1 MVPAIPSLNPEQLRR
16 RCPPELI
23 GFQTTTDLQAEHAAI
38 GQERALAALE
48 LGVSIKSAGH
58 NVFVMGSAG
67 SGRHAAVERA
77 IGAAAARRSRPS
89 DWCYINCFSDPQRP
103 SALRLPPGLGAALK
117 TDMRQLIEEV
127 RSAVPAAF
135 ESDAVRNRRGVL
147 DHEFEERNRKVI
159 SALQTDAEQHQLGII
174 RTPQGFAVAPMRNGE
189 VLESDDFEKLPEEQ
203 KRELRT
209 HLERMSTLLQ
219 RHVENL
225 PLWQREHR
233 RRVRELGR
241 EVIAAAVGTLI
252 GELRVKYK
260 QLSQVLGYLRD
271 VEADLIENP
280 SAFERSE
287 QAEPPLAALMRG
299 ESDSQLR
306 RYEVNVLVDNA
317 GPGGAPMIYDAN
329 PTHQN
334 LIGRVEYMAT
344 FGALVT
350 DFTMVR
356 PGSLLRANG
365 GFLILDAERLLVQP
379 FAWDALKRALIDR
392 HIKIESLGQS
402 LSLISTVSLEP
413 EPVPLE
419 VRVILIGSRQLYYL
433 LHAYDPDFAEQFKLV
448 ADFDEHVERTPE
460 GIALYGRIISSLAQR
475 EGLRPFAAGA
485 VARLIEYG
493 GRLAA
498 NAAKLST
505 HWRSIED
512 AAREAEHLAAAAN
525 VAVVGA
531 EHIQAA
537 LEQQFAR
544 QNRLQ
549 GEMTYA
555 VQHETILIDC
565 TGRTVGQVNGL
576 SVIDLG
582 SFAFGHPTR
591 ITAAVRV
598 GDGEVVDIEREVKLG
613 GAIHSKG
620 VLILTGLL
628 GSRFGNGQPL
638 SLHASLVFEQSYSGV
653 EGDSASLAET
663 CALLSALGE
672 FPLEQR
678 LAVTGSVNQMG
689 NVQAVGGV
697 NEKIEGFFDVCKA
710 RGLTG
715 TQGVILPAS
724 NVEHLMLREDV
735 VAAAGEGRFHVYAV
749 RSVDEAMAL
758 LTGLPAGERAA
769 DGAFPEGTIN
779 AGVERRLAEFARRR
793 REFSGTP
800 RQRRTPAVSS

>member
-1 MVPAIPSLNPEQLRR
+1 MAAAIPSLNPEQLRR
-16 RCPPELI
+16 RCPPELL
-23 GFQTTTDLQAEHAAI
+23 GFRTTAELKTEHAAI
-38 GQERALAALE
+38 GQQRALAALA
-48 LGVSIKSAGH
+48 LSVAIKSAGH
-58 NVFVMGSAG
+58 NVFVMGPTG
-67 SGRHAAVERA
+67 SGRHAAVEGALR
-77 IGAAAARRSRPS
+77 AAAARRQRPS
-89 DWCYINCFSDPQRP
+89 DWCYINCFNDPQRP
-103 SALRLPPGLGAALK
+103 SALRLPPGFAVKLK

-147 DHEFEERNRKVI
+147 DHEFEERNRQAI
-159 SALQTDAEQHQLGII
+159 AALQADAEQHQLGII
-174 RTPQGFAVAPMRNGE
+174 RTPQGYAVAPMRNGE
-189 VLESDDFEKLPEEQ
+189 VLDSSDFEKLPEEQ
-203 KRELRT
+203 KRELRAQ
-209 HLERMSTLLQ
+209 LERMSALLQ

-252 GELRVKYK
+252 GELRGKY
-260 QLSQVLGYLRD
+260 QELPQVLAYLRD

-280 SAFERSE
+280 GAFERPE
-287 QAEPPLAALMRG
+287 QAETPLLALMRG
-299 ESDSQLR
+299 ESDGQLR

-317 GPGGAPMIYDAN
+317 GAVGAPMIYDAN

-350 DFTMVR
+350 DFTMVK

-392 HIKIESLGQS
+392 HVRIESLGQS
-402 LSLISTVSLEP
+402 LSLISTVSLQP
-413 EPVPLE
+413 EPVSLD

-448 ADFDEHVERTPE
+448 ADFDEHVERTSD
-460 GIALYGRIISSLAQR
+460 GLALYGRIICALTQR
-475 EGLRPFAAGA
+475 EGLRPFAAAA
-485 VARLIEYG
+485 VARLIEHG

-498 NAAKLST
+498 DSARLST

-512 AAREAEHLAAAAN
+512 TAREAEHLAAGAN
-525 VAVVGA
+525 MPVVDA
-531 EHIQAA
+531 DHVQAA
-537 LEQQFAR
+537 LDGQIAR
-544 QNRLQ
+544 QSRIQ
-549 GEMTYA
+549 GEMTDA
-555 VQHETILIDC
+555 VQRGTILIDC
-565 TGRTVGQVNGL
+565 AGRTVGQVNGL
-576 SVIDLG
+576 SVINLG

-613 GAIHSKG
+613 GALHSKG

-653 EGDSASLAET
+653 EGDSASLAES

-672 FPLEQR
+672 LSLEQR
-678 LAVTGSVNQMG
+678 LAVTGSVNQKG
-689 NVQAVGGV
+689 EVQAVGGV
-697 NEKIEGFFDVCKA
+697 NEKIEGFFDACKA

-715 TQGVILPAS
+715 NQGVILPAS
-724 NVEHLMLREDV
+724 NVEHLMLRQDV
-735 VAAAGEGRFHVYAV
+735 VAAAAQGRFHVYAV
-749 RSVDEAMAL
+749 RTVDEAMAL
-758 LTGLPAGERAA
+758 LTGVPAGERGG
-769 DGAFPEGTIN
+769 DGLFPPDTVN
-779 AGVERRLAEFARRR
+779 ARVEARLADFALRRR
-793 REFSGTP
+793 AFNSGSRERHMPEESP
-800 RQRRTPAVSS
+800 